1 MFKSNSKLFDFQG
14 KTLAALPPADPLPM
28 LLLVEGEMHQETAL
42 LHQVPLLNLGLG
54 EIWLQREALVLK
66 EWNWAVGGNPI
77 PVVLKSVFSL

>member
-28 LLLVEGEMHQETAL
+28 LLLVEGEVYQETAL

-54 EIWLQREALVLK
+54 EI
-66 EWNWAVGGNPI
+66 
-77 PVVLKSVFSL
+77 